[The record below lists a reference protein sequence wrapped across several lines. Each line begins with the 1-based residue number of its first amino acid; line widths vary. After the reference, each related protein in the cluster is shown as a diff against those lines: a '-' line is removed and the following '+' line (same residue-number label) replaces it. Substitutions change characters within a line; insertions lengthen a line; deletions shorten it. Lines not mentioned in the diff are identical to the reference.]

1 MRPMHFGT
9 SALALAAA
17 LLANQPS
24 VFANDYEFQASPA
37 KDLNRIFRLDRL
49 TGEVTACQYA
59 LSPGKDELAPGAIG
73 VTLCYPSGEGAGKQ
87 DPSSYALVASHH
99 EQEAGVFRVDVRSGL
114 MSVCF
119 VFKEA
124 VVCTPAAGA
133 K

>member
-1 MRPMHFGT
+1 MRPTPIGSSGIVF
-9 SALALAAA
+9 ALALSAS
-17 LLANQPS
+17 LSS
-24 VFANDYEFQASPA
+24 VRANDFEFLAAPE
-37 KDLNRIFRLDRL
+37 KDLNRIYRLDRL

>member
-59 LSPGKDELAPGAIG
+59 LSPGKEELAPGAIG
-73 VTLCYPSGEGAGKQ
+73 VTYCYPSGEGAGKQ
-87 DPSSYALVASHH
+87 EPSAYALIASHH
-99 EQEAGVFRVDVRSGL
+99 EQESGVFRVDLRTGL

-124 VVCTPAAGA
+124 VVCTQPAGV